1 MTDISNSM
9 FPWSLQNRKHVIS
22 SCVKISVLPCFS
34 KILEKFMY
42 KRGIKFLD
50 KHNIISESLESN

>member
-1 MTDISNSM
+1 M
-9 FPWSLQNRKHVIS
+9 
-22 SCVKISVLPCFS
+22 ISVLPWFS

-50 KHNIISESLESN
+50 KHNIIGGSLGIDHGYVVRSVV